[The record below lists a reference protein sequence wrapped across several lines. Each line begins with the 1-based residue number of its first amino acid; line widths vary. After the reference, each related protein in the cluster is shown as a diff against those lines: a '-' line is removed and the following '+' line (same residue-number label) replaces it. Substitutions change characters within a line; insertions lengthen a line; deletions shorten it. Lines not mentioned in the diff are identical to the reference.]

1 MDTITMLCTAP
12 DMIQNGNNRRT
23 EAVSLLADMIEDTR
37 IVPFESEGTCKYLN
51 PVVSAHGSTVVF
63 NGMSLLF

>member
-37 IVPFESEGTCKYLN
+37 IVSC
-51 PVVSAHGSTVVF
+51 
-63 NGMSLLF
+63 SLV